1 MKEVLV
7 KVEEWKRGGGGGGG
21 GAALQSAFPGRESM

>member
-7 KVEEWKRGGGGGGG
+7 KVEERKRGGGGGGG